1 MKKILLWIIM
11 LLPVLVKGQE
21 DKAVTEML
29 KKKYG
34 YVSYETTVY
43 GPYSFYQISNNNKS
57 GICDSLGNLIVPL
70 VYDWVGLP
78 KEKRYFMI
86 TNKAGKHGIYDIVAR
101 KELIK
106 PKYDFADYEFYNDF
120 KVKLNG
126 KEGICNISGKEIIP
140 PNFKMILVKGYN
152 GHKPEN
158 VYMACPSSDY
168 CGYAFNSSGKQ
179 IFPFKCFVDD
189 VYDYTK
195 KSWVNLFY
203 YVKKDNQKIGV
214 YDAKFKEILP
224 CIYTWIKCT
233 DSLFIVSLDGKYE
246 ELSRG
251 QYDIVN
257 GKWNVFNSKSEKITK
272 EDFDFINVMHENLML
287 VNKGGSIR
295 ENAGVLECTGG
306 KFGFLDKNG
315 NLVIPCIYDA
325 ATDFKDGVAQVTENG
340 VSKIIVNP
348 LSGTNLNVANGEN
361 SVPIDKNI
369 PQTNKSNDEWFAFI
383 FANENY
389 TNYSGSDYSINDGKV
404 LKEYCL
410 KTIGM
415 PESNV
420 KYYEDATFGNYVG
433 ALKKIKDIADAYDG
447 DAKILV
453 YFSGLGTTDPQTLNA
468 YLLPSDAS
476 PSALSTTGYNL
487 QTLITQLNALKTKT
501 TLLILDVP
509 FSGNDKAGK
518 PLATSRGV
526 RLSPKNTV
534 PQGSLVICQAATQNE
549 NVKTDK
555 KYCHGLLS
563 YGLLQQ
569 LQQLKGSI
577 SVQQM
582 LNEAISFTTKESL
595 KAFDEKQTP
604 KLQVSEQVKTNFST
618 LKF

>member
-11 LLPVLVKGQE
+11 LLPLFANGQ
-21 DKAVTEML
+21 DDMAVTEML
-29 KKKYG
+29 NKKYD
-34 YVSYETTVY
+34 YVSYNSSRD
-43 GPYSFYQISNNNKS
+43 YSYYWVTKNEAT
-57 GICDSLGNLIVPL
+57 GICDTMGNLIVPIK
-70 VYDWVGLP
+70 YSHVGSP
-78 KEKRYFMI
+78 SENRYFL
-86 TNKAGKHGIYDIVAR
+86 TQNSNDKYGIYDTKERI
-101 KELIK
+101 ELIK
-106 PKYDFADYEFYNDF
+106 PKYDYIYYEFYNDF
-120 KVKLNG
+120 EVTLND
-126 KEGICNISGKEIIP
+126 KKGICNISGKEIIP
-140 PNFKMILVKGYN
+140 PNFEMILVKGYD

-158 VYMACPSSDY
+158 VYIACPSSDY
-168 CGYAFNSSGKQ
+168 CGYAFNGSGKQ

-189 VYDYTK
+189 VYDWSK
-195 KSWVNLFY
+195 KSWVNPFY
-203 YVKKDNQKIGV
+203 IVSKENKTVALYDKD
-214 YDAKFKEILP
+214 FHEILP
-224 CIYTWIKCT
+224 FNYTNLVLSDSMIIANLGGTKLDFGTPNINSKWGMYTLQGNEIAPCIYDYIGYGKEG
-233 DSLFIVSLDGKYE
+233 LFLC
-246 ELSRG
+246 
-251 QYDIVN
+251 
-257 GKWNVFNSKSEKITK
+257 
-272 EDFDFINVMHENLML
+272 
-287 VNKGGSIR
+287 NKGGKID
-295 ENAGVLECTGG
+295 ETQKKCIGG

-325 ATDFKDGVAQVTENG
+325 ASDFKDGVAQVTENG

-348 LSGTNLNVANGEN
+348 LTGTNLNVANGEN
-361 SVPIDKNI
+361 SVPVDKNI
-369 PQTNKSNDEWFAFI
+369 PKTDKTNDEWFAFI

-468 YLLPSDAS
+468 YILPSDAS

-487 QTLITQLNALKTKT
+487 QELVTQLNALKTKT

-518 PLATSRGV
+518 PLASGRGV
-526 RLSPKNTV
+526 RLSPKNTA
-534 PQGSLVICQAATQNE
+534 PQGSLVICQAATQSE

-555 KYCHGLLS
+555 KYCHGLLT
-563 YGLLQQ
+563 YGILQQ
-569 LQQLKGSI
+569 IQQSKGQT
-577 SVQQM
+577 SVKQM
-582 LNEAISFTTKESL
+582 LDEAISFTMKESL
-595 KAFDEKQTP
+595 KAFDGKQTP
-604 KLQVSEQVKTNFST
+604 RLQVSEQVKPNFST